1 MTLCKI
7 QKVWYRQVLLINVEA
22 AFFINVWGENSPIR
36 KLGASSGELTY
47 EKISAVPFFFC
58 LYLNWLQMSDI
69 ASPGYLNLFL
79 SM

>member
-1 MTLCKI
+1 MQNSKSVI
-7 QKVWYRQVLLINVEA
+7 QA
-22 AFFINVWGENSPIR
+22 ASSYKCRSCFFINVGGENGPSG

-58 LYLNWLQMSDI
+58 FYLNLLQMSDI
-69 ASPGYLNLFL
+69 ASPGYLILFL